1 MKSFCYSKNIQFPG
15 AVTELVARWLTQNLL
30 EIDTVFGPTAPEI
43 KDDSDQSMTE
53 METEQAPE
61 ADKLSIGTS
70 EEVIVIQ
77 GMLNM

>member
-1 MKSFCYSKNIQFPG
+1 M
-15 AVTELVARWLTQNLL
+15 TELVARWLTQNLL
-30 EIDTVFGPTAPEI
+30 DIDTVFGPAVREI

-70 EEVIVIQ
+70 EEVAIIQ
-77 GMLNM
+77 GIN